1 MEEFPL
7 NLFSVF
13 NKSSKKSIEK
23 RQDTHLNEDK
33 TYNIGD
39 EITKKVKVQN
49 GKYVFHQVYV

>member
-13 NKSSKKSIEK
+13 NQSSKKSIEK
-23 RQDTHLNEDK
+23 RQHAHLNEDK
-33 TYNIGD
+33 IYNIGD

-49 GKYVFHQVYV
+49 EKYVFH